1 MPFEVLIFLTQI
13 MSCVCVLALLWLA
26 ARAFRKNLA
35 WGFGVLLLSPIG
47 AAAFGIRHWHHEK
60 LPFLGYVTTF
70 AVTAGLLLSMFSAW
84 GGWELVD
91 ATRNAKLALHN
102 QTLTRSDADAF
113 RKASVS
119 FAKKSGIP
127 YQDEGLL
134 KRMQREFDR
143 KAEHAQIDAHVQ
155 AMEEQEALQALEE
168 EKEYT
173 LEDLYRRTPKK
184 KERYRL
190 NYINIRVADAHKYI
204 GATVKVTRRNVLE
217 KEYRLTGSSGDSL
230 KFAQKN
236 RNGSFSFAYH
246 KRDIEKIRVLI
257 KEPY

>member
-70 AVTAGLLLSMFSAW
+70 AVTAGLLLSLFSTW

-127 YQDEGLL
+127 YQDESLL
-134 KRMQREFDR
+134 KRMQHEFDR
-143 KAEHAQIDAHVQ
+143 KAEHAQIDAQVQ
-155 AMEEQEALQALEE
+155 AMEEREALQE

-184 KERYRL
+184 RERYRL
-190 NYINIRVADAHKYI
+190 SYKNIRVSDAHRYI

-217 KEYRLTGSSGDSL
+217 KEYRLTGIKGDSL

-236 RNGSFSFAYH
+236 RSGSFSFAFH